1 MSLLHIQKRSIP
13 TIFGDDLNV
22 LIADTT
28 INGNLDIQGSVNG
41 THSQGQNTNND
52 WTGTN
57 DFSVLRPTSI
67 IDTPTLLE
75 DGVNSAA
82 LAELITAAGI
92 INQGDDFTGTNTF
105 SQNVYDALTTF
116 PVGGN
121 DAVVAKYITDTWTA
135 KQSSYLTLNN
145 AWTGT
150 NTFNILPLVQEP
162 INGTNIATLNYVTTQ
177 TALVAVTDATSTT
190 SNVNIV
196 DDNWAGS
203 YLASV
208 QIVGG
213 GGGSTSSVGTCVCSS
228 AGCAG
233 GSGCT
238 ASLLVL
244 LGSELGGSG
253 SITPLGT
260 FSISRGGGGS
270 AGNGCGVGSNAG
282 SGGATNF
289 YVTPT
294 IASGFNQTQVNIL
307 RANGGNGFGG
317 SCGEA
322 GSPAGG
328 VYSNINPN
336 VIVPFGYL
344 NGRKGGQCLPINP
357 NYASINTL
365 GWGARGATCNGG
377 VGGNAGGYGLTL
389 FNYPVP

>member
-28 INGNLDIQGSVNG
+28 INGDLDIQGSVNG

-75 DGVNSAA
+75 DGVSSAA

-121 DAVVAKYITDTWTA
+121 DAVVAKYITDTWTD

-150 NTFNILPLVQEP
+150 NTFDVLPLVQEP
-162 INGTNIATLNYVTTQ
+162 INGTNIATLNYVTNQ

-190 SNVNIV
+190 SNVDIV
-196 DDNWAGS
+196 NDNWAGS

-213 GGGSTSSVGTCVCSS
+213 GGGSTSSVGTCSCSS

-233 GSGCT
+233 ASGCT

-244 LGSELGGSG
+244 LGSELGGAG

-260 FSISRGGGGS
+260 FSISKGNGGG
-270 AGNGCGVGSNAG
+270 AGIGCGVGSNAG
-282 SGGATNF
+282 WWCYKF
-289 YVTPT
+289 
-294 IASGFNQTQVNIL
+294 L
-307 RANGGNGFGG
+307 
-317 SCGEA
+317 
-322 GSPAGG
+322 
-328 VYSNINPN
+328 
-336 VIVPFGYL
+336 
-344 NGRKGGQCLPINP
+344 
-357 NYASINTL
+357 
-365 GWGARGATCNGG
+365 CNSY
-377 VGGNAGGYGLTL
+377 NCFWFQSDTS
-389 FNYPVP
+389 

>member
-1 MSLLHIQKRSIP
+1 MSLLHIQKRAIP

-41 THSQGQNTNND
+41 THSQGQNTNNT

-57 DFSVLRPTSI
+57 DYSLFRPTSI
-67 IDTPTLLE
+67 IDTPTLLQ

-105 SQNVYDALTTF
+105 SQNVYDALTTL
-116 PVGGN
+116 PVSGN
-121 DAVVAKYITDTWTA
+121 DAVVAKYITDNWTA

-150 NTFNILPLVQEP
+150 NTFNVLPLVQEP
-162 INGTNIATLNYVTTQ
+162 TIGTNIATLNYVNTE
-177 TALVAVTDATSTT
+177 TALVAVTDATSIS
-190 SNVNIV
+190 SNVDIV
-196 DDNWAGS
+196 NDNWVGS

-213 GGGSTSSVGTCVCSS
+213 GGGSTSSVGTCDC
-228 AGCAG
+228 G
-233 GSGCT
+233 GSGCSGASGCT
-238 ASLLVL
+238 ATLLVL

-253 SITPLGT
+253 SVNPLGN
-260 FSISRGGGGS
+260 FSVSRGGGGGGGS
-270 AGNGCGVGSNAG
+270 GCGVGSGAG
-282 SGGATNF
+282 TGGATNF

-307 RANGGNGFGG
+307 RANGGVGYGG
-317 SCGEA
+317 SCGEG

-328 VYSNINPN
+328 VYSNINPK
-336 VIVPFGYL
+336 VLVPFGSL
-344 NGRKGGQCLPINP
+344 NGRNGGKCLPLNP

-365 GWGARGATCNGG
+365 GWGAKSGGCVNGS
-377 VGGNAGGYGLTL
+377 GGNAGGYGITW
-389 FNYPVP
+389 FNYPV